1 MIGHSY
7 ALGIEVAGFMI
18 VLILFMMILFLR
30 FSNGKN
36 MVLIFAPL
44 AFGFD
49 LPALL
54 PVGCGLLSS
63 AVSAL
68 PAAGGVIIYLFRT
81 FYQSTVSG
89 SDGNWILI
97 LWARSHFWRMVS

>member
-1 MIGHSY
+1 MAKIW
-7 ALGIEVAGFMI
+7 F
-18 VLILFMMILFLR
+18 LFLH
-30 FSNGKN
+30 
-36 MVLIFAPL
+36 PL

-68 PAAGGVIIYLFRT
+68 PAAGGVIIYYFVR
-81 FYQSTVSG
+81 FIRVQSQVLMGTDLDIMGKITTSG
-89 SDGNWILI
+89 GW
-97 LWARSHFWRMVS
+97 SHEKR